1 MSNFSH
7 TKLKTRLIET
17 VFHNTCI
24 AVAGNI
30 FLGACATAFYWPY
43 LDAWYVLIWFIGLVG
58 VCLLRL
64 LLRWMYG
71 ARETVYKQFSERQW
85 IVFFSVL
92 CVAGGAFWGAAL
104 NYVIRMLPLSESMV
118 ILSIGFALATVAIGM
133 MAAVWWVYV
142 AYLTALLFPLIFL
155 FVSQSGQFE
164 LLGLLSTAFYG
175 FNLISSRKMYQVLRQ
190 SIIHQLSND
199 RLYMALQN
207 EKDRVMSLNRQLEMD
222 VRAGKRTAQELLAQ
236 KHEAEQLAER
246 LHTLSAIDGL
256 TGIANRRTFD
266 EVLERE
272 WSRAKRQH
280 APLSLL
286 LVDID
291 HFKLLNDHYGHQYGD
306 QCLKSVVDVMR
317 SHLKRPSDFIARY
330 GGEEFVV
337 ILPMTTAG
345 AAQSLAEEIREAV
358 ANARMEHQ
366 VSPVLPFVTI
376 SIGLSCMCD
385 NEILTAKTLFEK
397 ADTALYAAKMGGR
410 NRVC

>member
-7 TKLKTRLIET
+7 IKLQTRLIDIA
-17 VFHNTCI
+17 FNNTCI

-30 FLGACATAFYWPY
+30 FLAVCAAAFYWSL
-43 LDAWYVLIWFIGLVG
+43 LDTWYVFTWFTGLIG

-64 LLRWMYG
+64 LLRWMYS

-85 IVFFSVL
+85 VAFFGVL
-92 CVAGGAFWGAAL
+92 CMAGGAFWGIAL
-104 NYVIRMLPLSESMV
+104 KYVISMLPLNESIVM
-118 ILSIGFALATVAIGM
+118 LSIGLALASVAIGVI
-133 MAAVWWVYV
+133 AAVWWLYI

-155 FVSQSGQFE
+155 FVSQTEQFE
-164 LLGLLSTAFYG
+164 LLGFLSIAFYG
-175 FNLISSRKMYQVLRQ
+175 FNLVASWKMHHMLRQ
-190 SIIHQLSND
+190 SVIHQLSND

-246 LHTLSAIDGL
+246 LHTLSSIDSL

-306 QCLKSVVDVMR
+306 QCLKNVVDVMR
-317 SHLKRPSDFIARY
+317 NHLKRPSDFIARY

-345 AAQSLAEEIREAV
+345 SAQRIAEEIREAV
-358 ANARMEHQ
+358 ARAKMDHQ

-376 SIGLSCMCD
+376 SIGLSYMGEND
-385 NEILTAKTLFEK
+385 TQTAKALFEK

>member
-1 MSNFSH
+1 
-7 TKLKTRLIET
+7 
-17 VFHNTCI
+17 
-24 AVAGNI
+24 
-30 FLGACATAFYWPY
+30 
-43 LDAWYVLIWFIGLVG
+43 
-58 VCLLRL
+58 
-64 LLRWMYG
+64 
-71 ARETVYKQFSERQW
+71 
-85 IVFFSVL
+85 
-92 CVAGGAFWGAAL
+92 
-104 NYVIRMLPLSESMV
+104 MLPLNESIVM
-118 ILSIGFALATVAIGM
+118 LSIGLALASVAIGVI
-133 MAAVWWVYV
+133 AAVWWLYI

-155 FVSQSGQFE
+155 FVSQTEQFE
-164 LLGLLSTAFYG
+164 LLGFLSIAFYG
-175 FNLISSRKMYQVLRQ
+175 FNLVASWKMHHMLRQ
-190 SIIHQLSND
+190 SVIHQLSND

-246 LHTLSAIDGL
+246 LHTLSSIDSL

-306 QCLKSVVDVMR
+306 QCLKNVVDVMR
-317 SHLKRPSDFIARY
+317 NHLKRPSDFIARY

-345 AAQSLAEEIREAV
+345 SAQRIAEEIREAV
-358 ANARMEHQ
+358 ARAKMDHQ

-376 SIGLSCMCD
+376 SIGLSYMGEND
-385 NEILTAKTLFEK
+385 TQTAKALFEK